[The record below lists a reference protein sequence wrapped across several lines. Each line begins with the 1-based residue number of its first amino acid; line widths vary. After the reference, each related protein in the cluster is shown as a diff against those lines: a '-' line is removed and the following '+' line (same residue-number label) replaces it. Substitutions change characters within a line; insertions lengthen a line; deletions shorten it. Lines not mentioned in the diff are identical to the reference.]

1 MPVHHGSRS
10 DQDERLPPPGPEP
23 SQRNPKQ
30 LVQGSQSTARPLRVQ
45 SQQLLTQRQ
54 VFEDEVLPGTE
65 SADHP
70 PEEMPERHDH
80 GKNLSG
86 TVRIELS
93 PSHTFRGRTT
103 FWRHTALTFPETLQP
118 AGPGQCGGFWRRLE
132 VPGAGLTGY
141 DTSCDPSCDK
151 PALRCR
157 QVFLEAR
164 RSDSSA
170 TKSSC
175 FRGNHRE

>member
-1 MPVHHGSRS
+1 MPVHHGSMS

-80 GKNLSG
+80 GKNLS
-86 TVRIELS
+86 ES
-93 PSHTFRGRTT
+93 SF
-103 FWRHTALTFPETLQP
+103 
-118 AGPGQCGGFWRRLE
+118 
-132 VPGAGLTGY
+132 
-141 DTSCDPSCDK
+141 
-151 PALRCR
+151 R
-157 QVFLEAR
+157 QVIHSEGVR
-164 RSDSSA
+164 RFGETQLSHSPKRCNPLVLDNAGAFGEGS
-170 TKSSC
+170 K
-175 FRGNHRE
+175 FRALV